1 MNVDGLKMDNV
12 GQTLVMGA
20 VFCSTHHDYSNT
32 KILFGKFDIFGAKTG
47 EKMERYNL
55 GGGDDNWAYW

>member
-12 GQTLVMGA
+12 WQTLVLDA
-20 VFCSTHHDYSNT
+20 VFCSTDHDYSNT

-47 EKMERYNL
+47 
-55 GGGDDNWAYW
+55 A